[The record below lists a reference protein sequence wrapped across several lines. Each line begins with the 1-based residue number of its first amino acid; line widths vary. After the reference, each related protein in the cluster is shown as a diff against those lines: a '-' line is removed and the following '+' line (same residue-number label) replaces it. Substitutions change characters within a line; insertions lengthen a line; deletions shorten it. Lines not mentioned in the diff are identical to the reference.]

1 MKWLKTRK
9 QRWLVPVYMIF
20 YVISFSLLERHV
32 TADFH
37 LITSPL
43 DKYIPF
49 CELFVVPYYLWFFYI
64 TAVLVYFIFYNESVR
79 EYNQLIFSLGIGMTL
94 FLFISFVYPNGL
106 NLRPAEFPRDNFFTG
121 WVGSLYR
128 TDTPTNVFPSI
139 HVYNSVVAC
148 IAVRRCESLRKRRG
162 IQISSFVLSVLIILS
177 TVFLKQHSVSD
188 VISAFVLNFV
198 VYAVIYRP
206 DWLFS
211 RSKKKIA
218 DAEKEMPVN

>member
-1 MKWLKTRK
+1 MLLRRIRSQYSLESIFSHLLLFERTR
-9 QRWLVPVYMIF
+9 QTVYFPPVF
-20 YVISFSLLERHV
+20 LERN
-32 TADFH
+32 A
-37 LITSPL
+37 
-43 DKYIPF
+43 
-49 CELFVVPYYLWFFYI
+49 LFI
-64 TAVLVYFIFYNESVR
+64 D
-79 EYNQLIFSLGIGMTL
+79 
-94 FLFISFVYPNGL
+94 FLFISLVYPNGL

-218 DAEKEMPVN
+218 DAEREMPVN